1 MNKTASKTRNI
12 VSLKMEELKILLDK
26 YNVDLSVDDKTE
38 VNRIMQELDSAAW
51 HEGYNAARIDFE
63 ED

>member
-1 MNKTASKTRNI
+1 MNKATSKTRNI
-12 VSLKMEELKILLDK
+12 VSLKMEELNMLLKK
-26 YNVDLSVDDKTE
+26 YDINLSVDDRTE
-38 VNRIMQELDSAAW
+38 VNRILQELDFTAW